1 MPWARILADLVVVLH
16 ATYFS
21 FNVFG
26 LVAILLGVA
35 FRWEWVRNI
44 WFRSIHLAA
53 IGIVV
58 AEASLGIACPLTVWE
73 KQLRT
78 AAGQA
83 TYTGDFIGYW
93 AHELIFYHAQP
104 WVITLL
110 QVLFGAA
117 VLAAFILA
125 PPRRSRPVGPGI
137 STLAQPAG

>member
-1 MPWARILADLVVVLH
+1 MPWARTLADLLVVFH
-16 ATYFS
+16 ATYFC

-35 FRWEWVRNI
+35 FRWSWVRNI
-44 WFRSIHLAA
+44 WFRSFHLAA

-58 AEASLGIACPLTVWE
+58 AEAAVGMACPLTVWE
-73 KQLRT
+73 RQLRD

-93 AHELIFYHAQP
+93 AHQLIFLRADP

-117 VLAAFILA
+117 VLATFILA
-125 PPRRSRPVGPGI
+125 PPRWRRPAGPEM
-137 STLAQPAG
+137 STAPQPAP